1 MLVRLNNKIMSHKTA
16 PYVFVSYNAVKW
28 SRNSTVIILFMLNAF
43 LSGFREIRLAQV
55 ADKTYPLM
63 FWQPKRW
70 GKELLKKKKKKRNYK
85 RKKKG
90 FLCKDKKRRKRGL
103 KLCPKSNHK
112 PWKRKPKYTLR
123 LVNMKIRIQT
133 IISTDNLMFV
143 MVLFDN
149 KKD

>member
-1 MLVRLNNKIMSHKTA
+1 MSHKTA
-16 PYVFVSYNAVKW
+16 LYVFVSYNAVNR
-28 SRNSTVIILFMLNAF
+28 SRNSIVIILFMLNAF
-43 LSGFREIRLAQV
+43 LSGFRETKLAQV
-55 ADKTYPLM
+55 AGRTYPQTS
-63 FWQPKRW
+63 WQPKRW

-90 FLCKDKKRRKRGL
+90 FLCKDKKRGL